1 MCGVITKALFG
12 LVKQIIL
19 LPTFFKSFLHN
30 YQEELKM
37 ISGSDFIFEVVELM
51 DYKLHKICLKRGGSY
66 TKSSKWLLYKRAT
79 INPKNGKDDNCFQY
93 ALTLALNYNE
103 IKEKELENIFKKI
116 RDEYID
122 FSSHQKGWKNFQQNN
137 ELTALNVLLSSQ
149 DSEEITLVYKLE
161 HKYKRENNALL
172 LMINDNEK
180 YYYFAL
186 KSKLELYSSEWL
198 RSKEEAIINGDNCFQ
213 NALNDL
219 LDYQRIKKDRKK
231 YQKLSHILISITG
244 KI

>member
-1 MCGVITKALFG
+1 M
-12 LVKQIIL
+12 
-19 LPTFFKSFLHN
+19 
-30 YQEELKM
+30 
-37 ISGSDFIFEVVELM
+37 
-51 DYKLHKICLKRGGSY
+51 
-66 TKSSKWLLYKRAT
+66 
-79 INPKNGKDDNCFQY
+79 
-93 ALTLALNYNE
+93 
-103 IKEKELENIFKKI
+103 
-116 RDEYID
+116 
-122 FSSHQKGWKNFQQNN
+122 
-137 ELTALNVLLSSQ
+137 SSQ

-198 RSKEEAIINGDNCFQ
+198 RSKEEAIINGDNC
-213 NALNDL
+213 
-219 LDYQRIKKDRKK
+219 YQRIKKDRKK

>member
-1 MCGVITKALFG
+1 MCGVITKALCG
-12 LVKQIIL
+12 LVKHNIIRDL
-19 LPTFFKSFLHN
+19 FKVIFT
-30 YQEELKM
+30 ELSRRVEM

-51 DYKLHKICLKRGGSY
+51 HYKLHKICLKRGGSY
-66 TKSSKWLLYKRAT
+66 TKSSKWLLPKGAT
-79 INPKNGKDDNCFQY
+79 TNLKNGKDDNCFQC

-198 RSKEEAIINGDNCFQ
+198 KSKEEAIINGDNCFQ
-213 NALNDL
+213 NALDDL

-231 YQKLSHILISITG
+231 YQKLSHILNSITG

>member
-1 MCGVITKALFG
+1 M
-12 LVKQIIL
+12 
-19 LPTFFKSFLHN
+19 
-30 YQEELKM
+30 
-37 ISGSDFIFEVVELM
+37 
-51 DYKLHKICLKRGGSY
+51 
-66 TKSSKWLLYKRAT
+66 
-79 INPKNGKDDNCFQY
+79 
-93 ALTLALNYNE
+93 
-103 IKEKELENIFKKI
+103 
-116 RDEYID
+116 
-122 FSSHQKGWKNFQQNN
+122 
-137 ELTALNVLLSSQ
+137 SSQ

-161 HKYKRENNALL
+161 YKYKRENNALL